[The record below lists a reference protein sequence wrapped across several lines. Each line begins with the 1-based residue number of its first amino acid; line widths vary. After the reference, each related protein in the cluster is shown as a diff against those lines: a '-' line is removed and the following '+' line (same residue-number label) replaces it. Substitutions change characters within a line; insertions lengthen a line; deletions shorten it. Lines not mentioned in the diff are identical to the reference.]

1 MKLATRLQRTLRIA
15 GKIAWAILDRHHPV
29 LVHLIPMRRCNL
41 SCAYCNEY
49 DAVSKPVATDTLLA
63 RIDKL
68 AELGTAVM
76 TFSGGEPMLHPDL
89 DKLVARGRERG
100 LFVTLITNGY
110 YLSRERIEQLNA
122 AGLDHLQI
130 SVDNVEPDESSMKSL
145 RLLEPKLKWLSEHA
159 DFTVAINSVV
169 GSGVHNPED
178 ALTVA
183 RRARALGFM
192 SSIGIIHDG
201 HGQLKPLGDREMA
214 VYERLRA
221 FSRSSILRFNHLF
234 QDNLA
239 KGVANDWSCRAGARY
254 LYVDE
259 GGIVSYCSQQRG
271 RPGIPLADYGKADLR
286 REYGAKKS
294 CAAYCTVNCVQQTA
308 ILDNWRSP
316 QKAMA
321 LLPLTPRLPSAAP
334 APTPAPAAP
343 AATASELAG

>member
-1 MKLATRLQRTLRIA
+1 MKLRTRLIRSLRIA
-15 GKIAWAILDRHHPV
+15 RKVAWAILDRHHPV

-41 SCAYCNEY
+41 ACSYCNEY
-49 DAVSKPVATDTLLA
+49 DASSKPVATDVMLA

-68 AELGTAVM
+68 AALGSAVL
-76 TFSGGEPMLHPDL
+76 TFSGGEPMMHPDL
-89 DKLVARGRERG
+89 EKLVAHARRRG

-110 YLSRERIEQLNA
+110 YLSQERIGMLNA

-130 SVDNVEPDESSMKSL
+130 SVDNLEPDESSMKSL

-169 GSGVHNPED
+169 GSGIRNPED
-178 ALTVA
+178 ALQVA
-183 RRARALGFM
+183 SRARELGFM

-201 HGQLKPLGDREMA
+201 HGQLKPLGAREMR
-214 VYERLRA
+214 VYEQLRD
-221 FSRSSILRFNHLF
+221 FSRRSVMRFNHLF

-239 KGVANDWSCRAGARY
+239 RGVSNDWSCRAGARY

-259 GGIVSYCSQQRG
+259 AGLVSYCSQQRG
-271 RPGIPLADYGKADLR
+271 QPGIPLLEYGKADIK
-286 REYGAKKS
+286 REYGTKKS

-316 QKAMA
+316 QKALAM
-321 LLPLTPRLPSAAP
+321 LPLKAPCLPSASAP
-334 APTPAPAAP
+334 APPPDRV
-343 AATASELAG
+343 LAG

>member
-1 MKLATRLQRTLRIA
+1 MKVTTRLTRTLRIA
-15 GKIAWAILDRHHPV
+15 RKIAWAILNRNHPV

-41 SCAYCNEY
+41 ACSYCNEY
-49 DAVSKPVATDTLLA
+49 DAVSRPVATEVMLA

-68 AELGTAVM
+68 AVLGTAVL

-89 DKLVARGRERG
+89 DKLVVRARERG

-110 YLSRERIEQLNA
+110 YLSQERIEKLNA

-130 SVDNVEPDESSMKSL
+130 SVDNLEPDESSMKSL

-169 GSGVHNPED
+169 GSGIRNPDD
-178 ALTVA
+178 ALIVA
-183 RRARALGFM
+183 RRARELGFM
-192 SSIGIIHDG
+192 SSIGIIHDDR
-201 HGQLKPLGDREMA
+201 GQLRALGAREMR
-214 VYERLRA
+214 VYDELRG
-221 FSRSSILRFNHLF
+221 FSRRSILRFNHLF

-239 KGVANDWSCRAGARY
+239 RGVGNDWSCRAGARY

-259 GGIVSYCSQQRG
+259 AGLVSYCSQQRG
-271 RPGIPLADYGKADLR
+271 QPGIPLLDYGKADIK
-286 REYGAKKS
+286 REYGTKKS

-316 QKAMA
+316 QKALAM
-321 LLPLTPRLPSAAP
+321 LPIKAPRLPSAPAP
-334 APTPAPAAP
+334 APPPDRV
-343 AATASELAG
+343 LAG